1 MNILNIYKKKLR
13 IQFNYF
19 IGKNSILSMLFSLK
33 TLLSI
38 QAKGENNLQY
48 SEPINALRFLSADA
62 VQKANSGHPGMPMGM
77 AEIATALWSK
87 HLKHNPLNPT
97 WFDRDRFVLSNGHGS
112 MLLYSLLHLTG
123 YKLSIEDIKD
133 FRQLKSKTPGHPE
146 YDINIGVETTTG
158 PLGQGIANAV
168 GMAISE
174 KMLAAQFNKDDIK
187 PIDHYTYVF
196 LGDGCLM
203 EGISHEACSFAGTHE
218 LGKLICFYD
227 QNGISIDG
235 EIDNW
240 FTDDSVKR
248 FESYGWQTICV
259 DGHNVEEISEAISKA
274 KEEPKKPSMIFCKT
288 TIGFGSP
295 NKSGTA
301 DVHGAPLG
309 DEEIEKTR
317 EALGWQYTAFEI
329 PKDVYDFWDSKKSGA
344 EKNAT
349 WENSIKSYKDKYP
362 NDSLEL
368 ERRIKGDMP
377 AKFEQNFLDF
387 LNDCNTNN
395 LPMATRKAS
404 KACLDFFVKE
414 MPELVGGSADLTP
427 SNNTFSASSTTF
439 SSENPSGNHINYG
452 VREFGMSAIMNG
464 MVLHG
469 GIKPYGATFLVFTDY
484 ARNAVRLSA
493 LMGLP
498 NIFVYT
504 HDSVALGED
513 GPTHQPIEH
522 MVTLR
527 STPNMD
533 SWRPADLVETAVAWK
548 NAISSLSTPTCLIF
562 SRQGTSAIERT
573 PEQLSSIENGGYL
586 LEEHEDPNITIV
598 ASGSEVQLA
607 IDAAQEL
614 KNESINANVVSM
626 PSLDVFLKQSNEI
639 QNKIINPNKPVLVV
653 ECAHPNSWYKILN
666 RSDKVI
672 GIETFGE
679 SAPGSEL
686 LEHFGFNKDNVIQT
700 AKSLVND

>member
-1 MNILNIYKKKLR
+1 M
-13 IQFNYF
+13 QQ
-19 IGKNSILSMLFSLK
+19 SDH
-33 TLLSI
+33 
-38 QAKGENNLQY
+38 
-48 SEPINALRFLSADA
+48 INVLRFLSADA

-87 HLKHNPLNPT
+87 HLRHNPKNPT
-97 WFDRDRFVLSNGHGS
+97 WFNRDRFVLSNGHGS

-123 YKLSIEDIKD
+123 YDLSINDIKD
-133 FRQLKSKTPGHPE
+133 FRKLKSKTPGHPE
-146 YDINIGVETTTG
+146 YDIDIGIETTTG

-168 GMAISE
+168 GMAVAE
-174 KMLAAQFNKDDIK
+174 KILAAEFNKDDVK
-187 PIDHYTYVF
+187 PIDHFTYVF

-203 EGISHEACSFAGTHE
+203 EGISHEACSFAGTHN

-235 EIDNW
+235 EIEHW

-259 DGHNVEEISEAISKA
+259 DGHDIEDIDGAIHKA
-274 KEEPKKPSMIFCKT
+274 KEEVNKPTMIFCKT
-288 TIGFGSP
+288 TIGYGSP

-301 DVHGAPLG
+301 DVHGTPLG
-309 DEEIEKTR
+309 DEELKETR
-317 EALGWQYTAFEI
+317 EVLGWNYKPFEV
-329 PKDVYDFWDSKKSGA
+329 PQEVYDFWNFKEEGASFNDSWNKLLKDY
-344 EKNAT
+344 EK
-349 WENSIKSYKDKYP
+349 KYP

-368 ERRIKGDMP
+368 HRRIDGQLP
-377 AKFEQNFLDF
+377 NNFQESFESF
-387 LNDCNTNN
+387 LNECNSNN
-395 LPMATRKAS
+395 LSMATRKAS

-414 MPELVGGSADLTP
+414 MPELIGGSADLTP
-427 SNNTFSASSTTF
+427 SNNTFSSSSSTF
-439 SSENPSGNHINYG
+439 SNENASGNHINYG

-469 GIKPYGATFLVFTDY
+469 AIKPYGATFLVFTDY

-493 LMGLP
+493 LMKLP

-527 STPNMD
+527 STPNLNN
-533 SWRPADLVETAVAWK
+533 WRPADLVETAVSWK
-548 NAISSLSTPTCLIF
+548 SAVSSQKTPTCLIY
-562 SRQGTSAIERT
+562 SRQGTSAIKRS
-573 PEQLSSIENGGYL
+573 PDQISMIDMGGYL
-586 LEEHEDPNITIV
+586 LEESDDFDLTIV

-607 IDAAQEL
+607 LDAAKEL
-614 KNESINANVVSM
+614 KNDSINANVVSM
-626 PSLDVFLKQSNEI
+626 PCLDIFLDQDKEY
-639 QNKIINPNKPVLVV
+639 QNKIINPEKPVLVV
-653 ECAHPNSWYKILN
+653 ECAHPNSWYRILN
-666 RSDKVI
+666 RNDKVI

-686 LEHFGFNKDNVIQT
+686 LNHFGFNTDNVIKT
-700 AKSLVND
+700 AKSLIND

>member
-1 MNILNIYKKKLR
+1 MQK
-13 IQFNYF
+13 
-19 IGKNSILSMLFSLK
+19 
-33 TLLSI
+33 
-38 QAKGENNLQY
+38 

-87 HLKHNPLNPT
+87 HLKHNPSNPT

-123 YKLSIEDIKD
+123 YDLSIEDIKD

-146 YDINIGVETTTG
+146 YDIDIGVETTTG

-174 KMLAAQFNKDDIK
+174 KILAAEFNKDDIK

-203 EGISHEACSFAGTHE
+203 EGVSHEACSFAATHN

-248 FESYGWQTICV
+248 FDSYGWQTICV
-259 DGHNVEEISEAISKA
+259 DGHNVEEVSDAISKA
-274 KEEPKKPSMIFCKT
+274 KEEPNKPTMIFCKT

-317 EALGWQYTAFEI
+317 EALGWNYSAFEV
-329 PKDVYDFWDSKKSGA
+329 PKEVYDFWDSKKSGA
-344 EKNAT
+344 DI
-349 WENSIKSYKDKYP
+349 NSIWDDLIKNYKEKYP
-362 NDSLEL
+362 NESLEL
-368 ERRIKGDMP
+368 ERRIKGDLP
-377 AKFEQNFLDF
+377 ENFQQSFLNF
-387 LNDCNTNN
+387 LNDCNSNN
-395 LPMATRKAS
+395 SPMATRKAS

-427 SNNTFSASSTTF
+427 SNNTFSASSSTF
-439 SSENPSGNHINYG
+439 SNENPSGNHINYG

-522 MVTLR
+522 LVTLR
-527 STPNMD
+527 STPNLN
-533 SWRPADLVETAVAWK
+533 SWRPADLVETAVAWN
-548 NAISSLSTPTCLIF
+548 NAVSSATTPTCLIF

-573 PEQLSSIENGGYL
+573 PEQLSSINIGGYL
-586 LEEHEDPNITIV
+586 LEEHEETNITIV

-607 IDAAQEL
+607 IDAAKEL

-626 PSLDVFLKQSNEI
+626 PCLDIFLKQSN
-639 QNKIINPNKPVLVV
+639 QLQDKVINPNKPVLVI

-666 RSDKVI
+666 RNDKVI
-672 GIETFGE
+672 GMETFGE

-686 LEHFGFNKDNVIQT
+686 LEHFGFNKDNVIQA
-700 AKSLVND
+700 AKSLIND

>member
-1 MNILNIYKKKLR
+1 
-13 IQFNYF
+13 
-19 IGKNSILSMLFSLK
+19 MLLTTK
-33 TLLSI
+33 ILLSFLK
-38 QAKGENNLQY
+38 QTGEINLHP
-48 SEPINALRFLSADA
+48 SDPTNALRFLSIDA

-77 AEIATALWSK
+77 AEIATSLWSN
-87 HLKHNPLNPT
+87 HLKHNPSNPN
-97 WFDRDRFVLSNGHGS
+97 WFNRDRFVLSNGHGS

-123 YKLSIEDIKD
+123 YKLSINDLKD

-146 YDINIGVETTTG
+146 YDIDIGVETTTG

-174 KMLAAQFNKDDIK
+174 KILAAEFNHEDLD
-187 PIDHYTYVF
+187 PIDHFTYAF

-203 EGISHEACSFAGTHE
+203 EGISHEVCSFAATHN

-235 EIDNW
+235 EIENW

-248 FESYGWQTICV
+248 FESYGWHTICV
-259 DGHNVEEISEAISKA
+259 DGHNITEIDEAISQA
-274 KEEPKKPSMIFCKT
+274 KEKSDKPTMIFCRT

-317 EALGWQYTAFEI
+317 EALNWQYPAFEI
-329 PKDVYDFWDSKKSGA
+329 PKEIYDFWDA
-344 EKNAT
+344 
-349 WENSIKSYKDKYP
+349 KDKGSDINSDWDNLIKNYEEKYP
-362 NDSLEL
+362 EQAKEL
-368 ERRIKGDMP
+368 HRRINGEAP
-377 AKFEQNFLDF
+377 ENFEESFNEF
-387 LNDCNTNN
+387 LNNCDSNN
-395 LPMATRKAS
+395 SSMATRKAS

-427 SNNTFSASSTTF
+427 SNNTFSESSSTF
-439 SSENPSGNHINYG
+439 SNENPKGNHINYG

-522 MVTLR
+522 LVTLR
-527 STPNMD
+527 STPNLNN
-533 SWRPADLVETAVAWK
+533 WRPADLVETSVAWK
-548 NAISSLSTPTCLIF
+548 DAVTSTKTPTCLIF
-562 SRQGTSAIERT
+562 SRQGTSAITRSQD
-573 PEQLSSIENGGYL
+573 QLNAIKKGGYL
-586 LEEHEDPNITIV
+586 LDQSDNPDMTII

-607 IDAAQEL
+607 LDAAKQL
-614 KNESINANVVSM
+614 KSESKNINVVSM
-626 PSLDVFLKQSNEI
+626 PSLDIFLQQSEEY
-639 QNKIINPNKPVLVV
+639 QRSIINPDKPVLVV
-653 ECAHPNSWYKILN
+653 ECSHPNSWYKILN
-666 RSDKVI
+666 RNDKVI

-686 LEHFGFNKDNVIQT
+686 LEHFGFTEENVIKT
-700 AKSLVND
+700 VKSLLND

>member
-1 MNILNIYKKKLR
+1 M
-13 IQFNYF
+13 QQ
-19 IGKNSILSMLFSLK
+19 SDH
-33 TLLSI
+33 
-38 QAKGENNLQY
+38 
-48 SEPINALRFLSADA
+48 INVLRFLSADA

-87 HLKHNPLNPT
+87 HLRHNPKNPT
-97 WFDRDRFVLSNGHGS
+97 WFNRDRFVLSNGHGS

-123 YKLSIEDIKD
+123 YDLSINDIKD
-133 FRQLKSKTPGHPE
+133 FRKLKSKTPGHPE
-146 YDINIGVETTTG
+146 YDIDIGIETTTG

-168 GMAISE
+168 GMAVAE
-174 KMLAAQFNKDDIK
+174 KILAAEFNKDDIK
-187 PIDHYTYVF
+187 PIDHFTYVF

-203 EGISHEACSFAGTHE
+203 EGISHEACSFAGTHN

-235 EIDNW
+235 EIEHW

-259 DGHNVEEISEAISKA
+259 DGHDIEDIDGAIYKA
-274 KEEPKKPSMIFCKT
+274 KEEVNKPTMIFCKT
-288 TIGFGSP
+288 TIGYGSP

-309 DEEIEKTR
+309 DEELKETR
-317 EALGWQYTAFEI
+317 EALGWNYKPFEV
-329 PKDVYDFWDSKKSGA
+329 PQDVYDFWNFKEEGGSFNDSWNKLLKDY
-344 EKNAT
+344 EK
-349 WENSIKSYKDKYP
+349 KYP

-368 ERRIKGDMP
+368 HRRIDGHLP
-377 AKFEQNFLDF
+377 NNFQESYESF
-387 LNDCNTNN
+387 LNECNSNN
-395 LPMATRKAS
+395 LSMATRKAS

-414 MPELVGGSADLTP
+414 MPELIGGSADLTP
-427 SNNTFSASSTTF
+427 SNNTFSSSSSTF
-439 SSENPSGNHINYG
+439 SNENASGNHINYG

-469 GIKPYGATFLVFTDY
+469 AIKPYGATFLVFTDY

-493 LMGLP
+493 LMKLP

-527 STPNMD
+527 STPNLNN
-533 SWRPADLVETAVAWK
+533 WRPADLVETAVSWK
-548 NAISSLSTPTCLIF
+548 SAVSSQKTPTCLIY
-562 SRQGTSAIERT
+562 SRQGTSAIKRS
-573 PEQLSSIENGGYL
+573 PDQISMIDMGGYL
-586 LEEHEDPNITIV
+586 LEESDDFDLTIV

-607 IDAAQEL
+607 LDAAKEL
-614 KNESINANVVSM
+614 KNDSIDANVVSM
-626 PSLDVFLKQSNEI
+626 PCLDIFLDQDKEY
-639 QNKIINPNKPVLVV
+639 QNKIINPEKPVLVV
-653 ECAHPNSWYKILN
+653 ECAHPNSWYRILN
-666 RSDKVI
+666 RNDKVI

-686 LEHFGFNKDNVIQT
+686 LNHFGFNTDNVIKT
-700 AKSLVND
+700 AKSLIND

>member
-1 MNILNIYKKKLR
+1 MR
-13 IQFNYF
+13 Q
-19 IGKNSILSMLFSLK
+19 SD
-33 TLLSI
+33 
-38 QAKGENNLQY
+38 
-48 SEPINALRFLSADA
+48 PINALRFLSIDA

-77 AEIATALWSK
+77 AEIATALWK
-87 HLKHNPLNPT
+87 NHLQHNPLNPT
-97 WFDRDRFVLSNGHGS
+97 WFNRDRFVLSNGHGS

-123 YKLSIEDIKD
+123 YALSIDDIKD
-133 FRQLKSKTPGHPE
+133 FRQLRSKTPGHPE
-146 YDINIGVETTTG
+146 YDLDTGIETTTG
-158 PLGQGIANAV
+158 PLGQGIGNAV

-174 KMLAAQFNKDDIK
+174 KILAAEFNKEDIK

-203 EGISHEACSFAGTHE
+203 EGVSHEACSFASTHN

-235 EIDNW
+235 EIENW

-248 FESYGWQTICV
+248 FDGYGWQTICV
-259 DGHNVEEISEAISKA
+259 DGHNVEDINEAIVKA
-274 KEEPKKPSMIFCKT
+274 KNETNKPSMIFCKT

-317 EALGWQYTAFEI
+317 KALDWQYSPFEVPEDI
-329 PKDVYDFWDSKKSGA
+329 YEFWNSKDSGNKVNANWD
-344 EKNAT
+344 EIVKNYQ
-349 WENSIKSYKDKYP
+349 EKYP
-362 NDSLEL
+362 DESIEL
-368 ERRIKGDMP
+368 HRRIKGQMP
-377 AKFEQNFLDF
+377 ENFEENFKAFLD
-387 LNDCNTNN
+387 DCNLNN
-395 LPMATRKAS
+395 PSMATRKAS

-414 MPELVGGSADLTP
+414 MPELIGGSADLTP
-427 SNNTFSASSTTF
+427 SNNTYSASSSTF
-439 SSENPSGNHINYG
+439 SNKNPSGNHINYG

-527 STPNMD
+527 STPNLNN
-533 SWRPADLVETAVAWK
+533 WRPADLVETAVAWK
-548 NAISSLSTPTCLIF
+548 DAVCSTKTPTCLIF
-562 SRQGTSAIERT
+562 SRQGTSAITRT
-573 PEQLSSIENGGYL
+573 PEQLNSIQMGGYL
-586 LEEHEDPNITIV
+586 LKANENSDITIV
-598 ASGSEVQLA
+598 ASGSELQLA
-607 IDAAQEL
+607 LDSSAEL
-614 KNESINANVVSM
+614 ENDSINANVVSM
-626 PSLDVFLKQSNEI
+626 PSLDIFLEQSEEF
-639 QNKIINPNKPVLVV
+639 QNTIIDTSKPVLVV
-653 ECAHPNSWYKILN
+653 ECGHPNSWYKILN

-672 GIETFGE
+672 GIESFGE
-679 SAPGSEL
+679 SAPGNVL
-686 LEHFGFNKDNVIQT
+686 LEHFGFTLENVVGT
-700 AKSLVND
+700 AKSLIDD

>member
-1 MNILNIYKKKLR
+1 MH
-13 IQFNYF
+13 Q
-19 IGKNSILSMLFSLK
+19 SDP
-33 TLLSI
+33 T
-38 QAKGENNLQY
+38 
-48 SEPINALRFLSADA
+48 NAIRFLSIDA

-77 AEIATALWSK
+77 AEIATALWTN
-87 HLKHNPLNPT
+87 HLKHNPSNPN

-123 YKLSIEDIKD
+123 YKLTLEDLKD

-146 YDINIGVETTTG
+146 YDIDIGVETTTG

-174 KMLAAQFNKDDIK
+174 KILASEFNEEDIS
-187 PIDHYTYVF
+187 PIDHYTYAF

-203 EGISHEACSFAGTHE
+203 EGISHEVCSFAGTHN

-235 EIDNW
+235 EVENW
-240 FTDDSVKR
+240 FTDDSIKR
-248 FESYGWQTICV
+248 FDSYGWQTICV
-259 DGHNVEEISEAISKA
+259 DGHNIEEIDQAISSA
-274 KEEPKKPSMIFCKT
+274 KNENNKPSMIFCKT

-309 DEEIEKTR
+309 DEEIKKTR
-317 EALGWQYTAFEI
+317 EALNWDYPPFEV
-329 PKDVYDFWDSKKSGA
+329 PKEVYDFWDAKNSGA
-344 EKNAT
+344 EMNLF
-349 WENSIKSYKDKYP
+349 WNNLIDSYKEKYP
-362 NDSLEL
+362 KKYSEL
-368 ERRIKGDMP
+368 QRRISGENPQNLDET
-377 AKFEQNFLDF
+377 FEEF
-387 LNDCNTNN
+387 LNECNSNN
-395 LPMATRKAS
+395 QAMATRKAS

-427 SNNTFSASSTTF
+427 SNNTFSSSSSTF
-439 SSENPSGNHINYG
+439 SNNNPSGNHINYG
-452 VREFGMSAIMNG
+452 VREFGMTAIMNG

-522 MVTLR
+522 LVTLR
-527 STPNMD
+527 STPNLNN
-533 SWRPADLVETAVAWK
+533 WRPADLVETAIAWK
-548 NAISSLSTPTCLIF
+548 NAVCSEKTPTCLIF

-573 PEQLSSIENGGYL
+573 TEQLKSINMGGYL
-586 LEEHEDPNITIV
+586 LETFEKPDITIV

-607 IDAAQEL
+607 LDAAKDL
-614 KNESINANVVSM
+614 RNDSIVVNVVSM
-626 PSLDVFLKQSNEI
+626 PSLDIFLKQSSEY
-639 QNKIINPNKPVLVV
+639 QNQIINPNKPVLVV
-653 ECAHPNSWYKILN
+653 ECSHPNSWYKILN
-666 RSDKVI
+666 RSDAVI

-679 SAPGSEL
+679 SAPGNEL
-686 LEHFGFNKDNVIQT
+686 LEHFGFNKENVIKK
-700 AKSLVND
+700 AKSLIND

>member
-1 MNILNIYKKKLR
+1 MN
-13 IQFNYF
+13 Q
-19 IGKNSILSMLFSLK
+19 
-33 TLLSI
+33 TD
-38 QAKGENNLQY
+38 
-48 SEPINALRFLSADA
+48 PINALRFLSIDA

-77 AEIATALWSK
+77 AEIATALWSN
-87 HLKHNPLNPT
+87 HLKHNPSNPK

-123 YKLSIEDIKD
+123 YRISIDDIKD
-133 FRQLKSKTPGHPE
+133 FRQLHSKTPGHPE
-146 YDINIGVETTTG
+146 YDIDIGVETTTG

-174 KMLAAQFNKDDIK
+174 KILAAEFNQDDIK

-203 EGISHEACSFAGTHE
+203 EGVSHEACSFAGTHN

-235 EIDNW
+235 EIENW
-240 FTDDSVKR
+240 FTDNSVKR
-248 FESYGWQTICV
+248 FESYGWHTICV
-259 DGHNVEEISEAISKA
+259 DGHNIEEINNAISQA
-274 KEEPKKPSMIFCKT
+274 KETTDKPSMIFCKT

-301 DVHGAPLG
+301 DAHGAPLG
-309 DEEIEKTR
+309 EDEIIKTR
-317 EALGWQYTAFEI
+317 EALDWEYAEFELTDEI
-329 PKDVYDFWDSKKSGA
+329 YNFWDAKEAG
-344 EKNAT
+344 NNV
-349 WENSIKSYKDKYP
+349 NSDWDNLIKSYQEKYP
-362 NDSLEL
+362 EKSKEL
-368 ERRIKGDMP
+368 LRRIEGNTP
-377 AKFEQNFLDF
+377 ENFENDFNQFLK
-387 LNDCNTNN
+387 DCDTNN
-395 LPMATRKAS
+395 SPMATRKAS

-414 MPELVGGSADLTP
+414 MPELIGGSADLTP
-427 SNNTFSASSTTF
+427 SNNTFSDSSSTF
-439 SSENPSGNHINYG
+439 SNENPAGNHINYG

-484 ARNAVRLSA
+484 ARNAVRLCA

-522 MVTLR
+522 LVTLR
-527 STPNMD
+527 STPNLVN
-533 SWRPADLVETAVAWK
+533 WRPADLVETAVAWK
-548 NAISSLSTPTCLIF
+548 EAVISTATPTCLIF
-562 SRQGTSAIERT
+562 SRQGTSAIQRNS
-573 PEQLSSIENGGYL
+573 EQLADIHNGGYL
-586 LEEHEDPNITIV
+586 LESCDNPDITII

-607 IDAAQEL
+607 LDASKEL
-614 KNESINANVVSM
+614 ENDSIKSNIVSM
-626 PSLDVFLKQSNEI
+626 PSLDKFLEMPEDY
-639 QNKIINPNKPVLVV
+639 QNKILNSDKPILVV
-653 ECAHPNSWYKILN
+653 ECSHPNSWYKILN
-666 RSDKVI
+666 RNDKVL
-672 GIETFGE
+672 GIESFGE
-679 SAPGSEL
+679 SAPGNQL
-686 LEHFGFNKDNVIQT
+686 LEHFGFTVDNVVEM

>member
-1 MNILNIYKKKLR
+1 M
-13 IQFNYF
+13 QQ
-19 IGKNSILSMLFSLK
+19 SDH
-33 TLLSI
+33 
-38 QAKGENNLQY
+38 
-48 SEPINALRFLSADA
+48 INVLRFLSADA

-87 HLKHNPLNPT
+87 HLRHNPKNPT
-97 WFDRDRFVLSNGHGS
+97 WFNRDRFVLSNGHGS

-123 YKLSIEDIKD
+123 YDLSINDIKD
-133 FRQLKSKTPGHPE
+133 FRKLKSKTPGHPE
-146 YDINIGVETTTG
+146 YDIDIGIETTTG

-168 GMAISE
+168 GMAVAE
-174 KMLAAQFNKDDIK
+174 KILAAEFNKDDIK
-187 PIDHYTYVF
+187 PIDHFTYVF

-203 EGISHEACSFAGTHE
+203 EGISHEACSFAGTHN

-235 EIDNW
+235 EIEHW

-259 DGHNVEEISEAISKA
+259 DGHDIEDIDGAIYKA
-274 KEEPKKPSMIFCKT
+274 KEEVNKPTMIFCKT
-288 TIGFGSP
+288 TIGYGSP

-309 DEEIEKTR
+309 DEELKETR
-317 EALGWQYTAFEI
+317 EVLGWNYKPFEV
-329 PKDVYDFWDSKKSGA
+329 PQEVYDFWNFKEEGASFNDSWNKLLKDY
-344 EKNAT
+344 EK
-349 WENSIKSYKDKYP
+349 KYP

-368 ERRIKGDMP
+368 HRRIDGHLP
-377 AKFEQNFLDF
+377 NNFQESYESF
-387 LNDCNTNN
+387 LNECNSNN
-395 LPMATRKAS
+395 LSMATRKAS

-414 MPELVGGSADLTP
+414 MPELIGGSADLTP
-427 SNNTFSASSTTF
+427 SNNTFSSSSSTF
-439 SSENPSGNHINYG
+439 SNENASGNHINYG

-469 GIKPYGATFLVFTDY
+469 AIKPYGATFLVFTDY

-493 LMGLP
+493 LMKLP

-527 STPNMD
+527 STPNLNN
-533 SWRPADLVETAVAWK
+533 WRPADLVETAVSWK
-548 NAISSLSTPTCLIF
+548 SAVSSQKTPTCLIYT
-562 SRQGTSAIERT
+562 RQGTSAIKRS
-573 PEQLSSIENGGYL
+573 PDQISMIDMGGYL
-586 LEEHEDPNITIV
+586 LEESDDFDLTIV

-607 IDAAQEL
+607 LDAAKEL
-614 KNESINANVVSM
+614 KNDSINANVVSM
-626 PSLDVFLKQSNEI
+626 PCLDIFLDQDKEY
-639 QNKIINPNKPVLVV
+639 QNKIINPEKPVLVV
-653 ECAHPNSWYKILN
+653 ECAHPNSWYRILN
-666 RSDKVI
+666 RNDKVI

-686 LEHFGFNKDNVIQT
+686 LNHFGFNTDNVIKT
-700 AKSLVND
+700 AKSLIND

>member
-1 MNILNIYKKKLR
+1 MR
-13 IQFNYF
+13 Q
-19 IGKNSILSMLFSLK
+19 SD
-33 TLLSI
+33 
-38 QAKGENNLQY
+38 
-48 SEPINALRFLSADA
+48 PINALRFLSIDA

-77 AEIATALWSK
+77 AEIATALWK
-87 HLKHNPLNPT
+87 NHLQHNPLNPT
-97 WFDRDRFVLSNGHGS
+97 WFNRDRFVLSNGHGS

-123 YKLSIEDIKD
+123 YALSIDDIKD
-133 FRQLKSKTPGHPE
+133 FRQLRSKTPGHPE
-146 YDINIGVETTTG
+146 YDLDTGIETTTG
-158 PLGQGIANAV
+158 PLGQGIGNAV

-174 KMLAAQFNKDDIK
+174 KILAAEFNKEDIK

-203 EGISHEACSFAGTHE
+203 EGVSHEVCSFASTHN

-235 EIDNW
+235 EIENW

-248 FESYGWQTICV
+248 FDGYGWQTICV
-259 DGHNVEEISEAISKA
+259 DGHNVEDINEAIVKA
-274 KEEPKKPSMIFCKT
+274 KNETNKPSMIFCKT

-317 EALGWQYTAFEI
+317 KALDWQYSPFEVPEDI
-329 PKDVYDFWDSKKSGA
+329 YEFWNSKDSGNKVNANWD
-344 EKNAT
+344 EIVKNYQ
-349 WENSIKSYKDKYP
+349 EKYP
-362 NDSLEL
+362 DESIEL
-368 ERRIKGDMP
+368 LRRIKGQMP
-377 AKFEQNFLDF
+377 ENFEENFKAFLD
-387 LNDCNTNN
+387 DCNLNN
-395 LPMATRKAS
+395 PSMATRKAS

-414 MPELVGGSADLTP
+414 MPELIGGSADLTP
-427 SNNTFSASSTTF
+427 SNNTYSASSSTF
-439 SSENPSGNHINYG
+439 SNKNPSGNHINYG

-527 STPNMD
+527 STPNLNN
-533 SWRPADLVETAVAWK
+533 WRPADLVETAVAWK
-548 NAISSLSTPTCLIF
+548 DAVSSTKTPTCLIF
-562 SRQGTSAIERT
+562 SRQGTSAITRT
-573 PEQLSSIENGGYL
+573 PEQLNSIQMGGYL
-586 LEEHEDPNITIV
+586 LKANDTSDITIV
-598 ASGSEVQLA
+598 ASGSELQLA
-607 IDAAQEL
+607 LDASVEL
-614 KNESINANVVSM
+614 EKDSINANVVSM
-626 PSLDVFLKQSNEI
+626 PSLDIFLDQSEEY
-639 QNKIINPNKPVLVV
+639 QNTIIDTSKPVLVV
-653 ECAHPNSWYKILN
+653 ECGHPNSWYKILN

-672 GIETFGE
+672 GIESFGE
-679 SAPGSEL
+679 SAPGNVL
-686 LEHFGFNKDNVIQT
+686 LEHFGFTLENVVGT
-700 AKSLVND
+700 AKSLIDD

>member
-1 MNILNIYKKKLR
+1 M
-13 IQFNYF
+13 QQ
-19 IGKNSILSMLFSLK
+19 SDH
-33 TLLSI
+33 
-38 QAKGENNLQY
+38 
-48 SEPINALRFLSADA
+48 INVLRFLSADA

-87 HLKHNPLNPT
+87 HLRHNPKNPT
-97 WFDRDRFVLSNGHGS
+97 WFNRDRFVLSNGHGS

-123 YKLSIEDIKD
+123 YDLSINDIKD
-133 FRQLKSKTPGHPE
+133 FRKLKSKTPGHPE
-146 YDINIGVETTTG
+146 YDIDIGIETTTG

-168 GMAISE
+168 GMAVAE
-174 KMLAAQFNKDDIK
+174 KILAAEFNKDDIK
-187 PIDHYTYVF
+187 PIDHFTYVF

-203 EGISHEACSFAGTHE
+203 EGISHEACSFAGTHN

-235 EIDNW
+235 EIEHW

-259 DGHNVEEISEAISKA
+259 DGHDIEDIDGAIYKA
-274 KEEPKKPSMIFCKT
+274 KEEVNKPTMIFCKT
-288 TIGFGSP
+288 TIGYGSP

-309 DEEIEKTR
+309 DEELKETR
-317 EALGWQYTAFEI
+317 EVLGWNYKPFEV
-329 PKDVYDFWDSKKSGA
+329 PQEVYDFWNFKEEGASFNDSWNKLLKDY
-344 EKNAT
+344 EK
-349 WENSIKSYKDKYP
+349 KYP

-368 ERRIKGDMP
+368 HRRIDGHLP
-377 AKFEQNFLDF
+377 NNFQESYESF
-387 LNDCNTNN
+387 LNECNSNN
-395 LPMATRKAS
+395 LSMATRKAS

-414 MPELVGGSADLTP
+414 MPELIGGSADLTP
-427 SNNTFSASSTTF
+427 SNNTFSSSSSTF
-439 SSENPSGNHINYG
+439 SNENASGNHINYG

-469 GIKPYGATFLVFTDY
+469 AIKPYGATFLVFTDY

-493 LMGLP
+493 LMKLP

-527 STPNMD
+527 STPNLNN
-533 SWRPADLVETAVAWK
+533 WRPADLVETAVSWK
-548 NAISSLSTPTCLIF
+548 SAVSSQKTPTCLIY
-562 SRQGTSAIERT
+562 SRQGTSAIKRS
-573 PEQLSSIENGGYL
+573 PDQISMIDMGGYL
-586 LEEHEDPNITIV
+586 LEESDDLDLTIV

-607 IDAAQEL
+607 LDAAKEL
-614 KNESINANVVSM
+614 KNDSINANVVSM
-626 PSLDVFLKQSNEI
+626 PCLDIFLDQDKEY
-639 QNKIINPNKPVLVV
+639 QNKIINPEKPVLVV
-653 ECAHPNSWYKILN
+653 ECAHPNSWYRILN
-666 RSDKVI
+666 RNDKVI

-686 LEHFGFNKDNVIQT
+686 LNHFGFNTDNVIKT
-700 AKSLVND
+700 AKSLIND

>member
-1 MNILNIYKKKLR
+1 MH
-13 IQFNYF
+13 Q
-19 IGKNSILSMLFSLK
+19 SD
-33 TLLSI
+33 
-38 QAKGENNLQY
+38 
-48 SEPINALRFLSADA
+48 PINALRFLSIDA

-77 AEIATALWSK
+77 AEIATALWK
-87 HLKHNPLNPT
+87 NHLKHNPLNPT
-97 WFDRDRFVLSNGHGS
+97 WFNRDRFVLSNGHGS

-123 YKLSIEDIKD
+123 YPLSIDDIKD

-146 YDINIGVETTTG
+146 YDLDTGIETTTG
-158 PLGQGIANAV
+158 PLGQGIGNAV

-174 KMLAAQFNKDDIK
+174 KIMAAEFNKEDIK

-203 EGISHEACSFAGTHE
+203 EGVSHEACSFASTHN

-235 EIDNW
+235 EIENW

-248 FESYGWQTICV
+248 FDGYGWQTICV
-259 DGHNVEEISEAISKA
+259 DGHNVEEINEAIVKSKN
-274 KEEPKKPSMIFCKT
+274 ETNKPSMIFCKT

-317 EALGWQYTAFEI
+317 NALGWQHPPFKVPENIYEFWNSKDSGNEVNTSWDEI
-329 PKDVYDFWDSKKSGA
+329 I
-344 EKNAT
+344 
-349 WENSIKSYKDKYP
+349 ENYQEKYP
-362 NDSLEL
+362 DESMEL
-368 ERRIKGDMP
+368 HRRIKGEMP
-377 AKFEQNFLDF
+377 ENFEENFKVF
-387 LNDCNTNN
+387 LEECNLNN
-395 LPMATRKAS
+395 LSMATRKAS

-414 MPELVGGSADLTP
+414 MPELIGGSADLTP
-427 SNNTFSASSTTF
+427 SNNTFSASSSTF
-439 SSENPSGNHINYG
+439 SNDNPSGNHINYG

-527 STPNMD
+527 STPNLNN
-533 SWRPADLVETAVAWK
+533 WRPADLVETAVAWK
-548 NAISSLSTPTCLIF
+548 NAVSSTKTPTCLIF
-562 SRQGTSAIERT
+562 SRQGTSPINRTSDQLNAIKM
-573 PEQLSSIENGGYL
+573 GGYL
-586 LEEHEDPNITIV
+586 LKVNDSPDLTII
-598 ASGSEVQLA
+598 ASGSELQLA
-607 IDAAQEL
+607 LDASIEL
-614 KNESINANVVSM
+614 ENDSIKANVVSM
-626 PSLDVFLKQSNEI
+626 PSLDIFLEQSEEF
-639 QNKIINPNKPVLVV
+639 QNTIIDSSKPVLVV
-653 ECAHPNSWYKILN
+653 ECGHPNSWYKILN

-672 GIETFGE
+672 GIESFGE
-679 SAPGSEL
+679 SAPGNVL
-686 LEHFGFNKDNVIQT
+686 LEHFGFTIENVVST
-700 AKSLVND
+700 AKSLIND

>member
-1 MNILNIYKKKLR
+1 
-13 IQFNYF
+13 
-19 IGKNSILSMLFSLK
+19 MLFSLK

-38 QAKGENNLQY
+38 QAKGENNLQQ

-123 YKLSIEDIKD
+123 YEISIEDIKD

-203 EGISHEACSFAGTHE
+203 EGVSHEACSFAGTHE

-235 EIDNW
+235 EIDDW

-259 DGHNVEEISEAISKA
+259 DGHNVEEINGAISKA
-274 KEEPKKPSMIFCKT
+274 KEESKKPSMIFCKT

-317 EALGWQYTAFEI
+317 DALDWQHPAFEV
-329 PKDVYDFWDSKKSGA
+329 PKEVYDFWDKKKSGA
-344 EKNAT
+344 LKNAT
-349 WENSIKSYKDKYP
+349 WDDSIRDYKDKYP

-368 ERRIKGDMP
+368 ERRMKGDMP
-377 AKFEQNFLDF
+377 VEFEQNYLDF

-395 LPMATRKAS
+395 SPMATRKAS

-427 SNNTFSASSTTF
+427 SNNTFSASSSTF
-439 SSENPSGNHINYG
+439 SNENPSGNHINYG

-527 STPNMD
+527 STPNMN

-548 NAISSLSTPTCLIF
+548 NAVSSTTTPTCLIF

-573 PEQLSSIENGGYL
+573 PEQLSSIETGGYL
-586 LEEHEDPNITIV
+586 LEEHNDPNITIV

-626 PSLDVFLKQSNEI
+626 PSLDVFLKQSNEL

-672 GIETFGE
+672 GMETFGE

>member
-1 MNILNIYKKKLR
+1 M
-13 IQFNYF
+13 QQ
-19 IGKNSILSMLFSLK
+19 SDH
-33 TLLSI
+33 
-38 QAKGENNLQY
+38 
-48 SEPINALRFLSADA
+48 INVLRFLSADA

-77 AEIATALWSK
+77 AEIATTLWSK
-87 HLKHNPLNPT
+87 HLRHNPKNPT
-97 WFDRDRFVLSNGHGS
+97 WFNRDRFVLSNGHGS

-123 YKLSIEDIKD
+123 YDLSINDIKD
-133 FRQLKSKTPGHPE
+133 FRKLKSKTPGHPE
-146 YDINIGVETTTG
+146 YDIDIGIETTTG

-168 GMAISE
+168 GMAVAE
-174 KMLAAQFNKDDIK
+174 KILAAEFNKDDIK
-187 PIDHYTYVF
+187 PIDHFTYVF

-203 EGISHEACSFAGTHE
+203 EGISHEACSFAGTHN

-235 EIDNW
+235 EIEHW

-259 DGHNVEEISEAISKA
+259 DGHDIEDIDSAIHKA
-274 KEEPKKPSMIFCKT
+274 KEEVNKPTMIFCKT
-288 TIGFGSP
+288 TIGYGSP

-309 DEEIEKTR
+309 DEELKETR
-317 EALGWQYTAFEI
+317 EALGWNYKPFEV
-329 PKDVYDFWDSKKSGA
+329 PQEVYDFWNFKQEGASFNDSWNKLLKDY
-344 EKNAT
+344 EK
-349 WENSIKSYKDKYP
+349 KYP

-368 ERRIKGDMP
+368 HRRIDGHLP
-377 AKFEQNFLDF
+377 NNFQESYESF
-387 LNDCNTNN
+387 LNECNSNN
-395 LPMATRKAS
+395 LSMATRKAS

-414 MPELVGGSADLTP
+414 MPELIGGSADLTP
-427 SNNTFSASSTTF
+427 SNNTFSSSSSTF
-439 SSENPSGNHINYG
+439 SNENASGNHINYG

-469 GIKPYGATFLVFTDY
+469 AIKPYGATFLVFTDY

-493 LMGLP
+493 LMKLP

-527 STPNMD
+527 STPNLNN
-533 SWRPADLVETAVAWK
+533 WRPADLVETAVSWK
-548 NAISSLSTPTCLIF
+548 SAVSSQKTPTCLIY
-562 SRQGTSAIERT
+562 SRQGTSAIKRS
-573 PEQLSSIENGGYL
+573 PDQISMIDMGGYL
-586 LEEHEDPNITIV
+586 LEESDDFDLTIV

-607 IDAAQEL
+607 LDAAKEL
-614 KNESINANVVSM
+614 KNDSINANVVSM
-626 PSLDVFLKQSNEI
+626 PCLDIFLDQDKEY
-639 QNKIINPNKPVLVV
+639 QNKIINPEKPVLVV
-653 ECAHPNSWYKILN
+653 ECAHPNSWYRILN
-666 RSDKVI
+666 RNDKVI

-686 LEHFGFNKDNVIQT
+686 LNHFGFNTDNVIKT
-700 AKSLVND
+700 AKSLIND

>member
-1 MNILNIYKKKLR
+1 MH
-13 IQFNYF
+13 Q
-19 IGKNSILSMLFSLK
+19 SD
-33 TLLSI
+33 
-38 QAKGENNLQY
+38 
-48 SEPINALRFLSADA
+48 PINALRFLSIDA

-77 AEIATALWSK
+77 AEIATALWK
-87 HLKHNPLNPT
+87 NHLKHNPLNPT
-97 WFDRDRFVLSNGHGS
+97 WFNRDRFVLSNGHGS

-123 YKLSIEDIKD
+123 YPLSIDDIKD

-146 YDINIGVETTTG
+146 YDLDTGIETTTG
-158 PLGQGIANAV
+158 PLGQGIGNAV

-174 KMLAAQFNKDDIK
+174 KIMAAEFNKEDIK

-203 EGISHEACSFAGTHE
+203 EGVSHEACSFASTHN

-235 EIDNW
+235 EIENW

-248 FESYGWQTICV
+248 FDGYGWQTICV
-259 DGHNVEEISEAISKA
+259 DGHNVEEINEAIVKA
-274 KEEPKKPSMIFCKT
+274 KNETNKPSMIFCKT

-317 EALGWQYTAFEI
+317 NALDWQHPPFEVPENI
-329 PKDVYDFWDSKKSGA
+329 YEFWNSKDSGNEVNTSWD
-344 EKNAT
+344 EII
-349 WENSIKSYKDKYP
+349 ENYQEKYP
-362 NDSLEL
+362 DESMEL
-368 ERRIKGDMP
+368 HRRIKGEMP
-377 AKFEQNFLDF
+377 ENFEDNFKVF
-387 LNDCNTNN
+387 LEECNLNN
-395 LPMATRKAS
+395 PSMATRKAS

-414 MPELVGGSADLTP
+414 MPELIGGSADLTP
-427 SNNTFSASSTTF
+427 SNNTFSASSSTF
-439 SSENPSGNHINYG
+439 SNENPSGNHINYG

-527 STPNMD
+527 STPNLNN
-533 SWRPADLVETAVAWK
+533 WRPADLVETAVAWK
-548 NAISSLSTPTCLIF
+548 NAVSSTKTPTCLIF
-562 SRQGTSAIERT
+562 SRQGTSPINRTSDQLNAIKM
-573 PEQLSSIENGGYL
+573 GGYL
-586 LEEHEDPNITIV
+586 LKVNDSPDLTII
-598 ASGSEVQLA
+598 ASGSELQLA
-607 IDAAQEL
+607 LDASIEL
-614 KNESINANVVSM
+614 ENDSIKANVVSM
-626 PSLDVFLKQSNEI
+626 PSLDIFLEQSEEF
-639 QNKIINPNKPVLVV
+639 QNTIIDSSKPVLVV
-653 ECAHPNSWYKILN
+653 ECGHPNSWYKILN

-672 GIETFGE
+672 GIESFGE
-679 SAPGSEL
+679 SAPGNVL
-686 LEHFGFNKDNVIQT
+686 LEHFGFTIENVVDT
-700 AKSLVND
+700 AKSLIND

>member
-1 MNILNIYKKKLR
+1 M
-13 IQFNYF
+13 Q
-19 IGKNSILSMLFSLK
+19 
-33 TLLSI
+33 
-38 QAKGENNLQY
+38 Q

-77 AEIATALWSK
+77 AEIATALWTK
-87 HLKHNPLNPT
+87 HLKHNPSNPT

-123 YKLSIEDIKD
+123 YNLSIEDIKD

-146 YDINIGVETTTG
+146 YDIDIGIETTTG

-174 KMLAAQFNKDDIK
+174 KMLAAKFNKHDIK

-203 EGISHEACSFAGTHE
+203 EGVSHEACSFAATHN

-248 FESYGWQTICV
+248 FDSYGWQTICV
-259 DGHNVEEISEAISKA
+259 DGHNFEEVSEAISIA
-274 KEEPKKPSMIFCKT
+274 KQEPDKPSMIFCKT

-309 DEEIEKTR
+309 DEEIKKTR
-317 EALGWQYTAFEI
+317 EALGWNYAAFEI
-329 PKDVYDFWDSKKSGA
+329 PKEIYDFWDSKKIGA
-344 EKNAT
+344 DI
-349 WENSIKSYKDKYP
+349 NSSWDDLINNYNEKYP
-362 NDSLEL
+362 DESLEL
-368 ERRIKGDMP
+368 ERRIKGDLP
-377 AKFEQNFLDF
+377 EDFQQTYLNF
-387 LNDCNTNN
+387 LNDCNSNN

-427 SNNTFSASSTTF
+427 SNNTFSSSSSTF
-439 SSENPSGNHINYG
+439 SNENPSGNHINYG

-513 GPTHQPIEH
+513 GPTHQPIEQ

-527 STPNMD
+527 STPNLN
-533 SWRPADLVETAVAWK
+533 SWRPADLVESAVAWK
-548 NAISSLSTPTCLIF
+548 NAISSSTTPTCLIF

-573 PEQLSSIENGGYL
+573 PEQLSSIEIGGYL
-586 LEEHEDPNITIV
+586 LEEYEDANITIV

-607 IDAAQEL
+607 IDAAKEL
-614 KNESINANVVSM
+614 KNESIIANVVSM
-626 PSLDVFLKQSNEI
+626 PCLDIFLEQSI
-639 QNKIINPNKPVLVV
+639 QLQNKIINPHKPVLVV
-653 ECAHPNSWYKILN
+653 ECAHPNSWYGILN

-672 GIETFGE
+672 GMEAFGE

-686 LEHFGFNKDNVIQT
+686 LKHFGFNIENVIKS
-700 AKSLVND
+700 AKSLIND

>member
-1 MNILNIYKKKLR
+1 M
-13 IQFNYF
+13 Q
-19 IGKNSILSMLFSLK
+19 
-33 TLLSI
+33 
-38 QAKGENNLQY
+38 Q

-77 AEIATALWSK
+77 AEIATALWTK
-87 HLKHNPLNPT
+87 HLKHNPSNPT

-123 YKLSIEDIKD
+123 YNLSIEDIKD

-146 YDINIGVETTTG
+146 YDIDIGIETTTG

-174 KMLAAQFNKDDIK
+174 KMLAAKFNKHDIK

-203 EGISHEACSFAGTHE
+203 EGVSHEACSFAATHN

-248 FESYGWQTICV
+248 FDSYGWQTICV
-259 DGHNVEEISEAISKA
+259 DGHNFEEVSEAISIA
-274 KEEPKKPSMIFCKT
+274 KQEPDKPSMIFCKT

-309 DEEIEKTR
+309 DEEIKKTR
-317 EALGWQYTAFEI
+317 EALGWNYAAFEI
-329 PKDVYDFWDSKKSGA
+329 PKEIYDFWDSKKIGA
-344 EKNAT
+344 DI
-349 WENSIKSYKDKYP
+349 NSSWDDLINNYNEKYP
-362 NDSLEL
+362 DESLEL
-368 ERRIKGDMP
+368 ERRIKGDLP
-377 AKFEQNFLDF
+377 EDFQQSYLNF
-387 LNDCNTNN
+387 LNDCNSNN

-427 SNNTFSASSTTF
+427 SNNTFSSSSSTF
-439 SSENPSGNHINYG
+439 SNENPSGNHINYG

-469 GIKPYGATFLVFTDY
+469 GVKPYGATFLVFTDY

-513 GPTHQPIEH
+513 GPTHQPIEQ

-527 STPNMD
+527 STPNLN
-533 SWRPADLVETAVAWK
+533 SWRPADLVESAVAWK
-548 NAISSLSTPTCLIF
+548 NAISSSTTPTCLIF

-573 PEQLSSIENGGYL
+573 PEQLSSIEIGGYL
-586 LEEHEDPNITIV
+586 LEEYEDANITIV

-607 IDAAQEL
+607 IDAAKEL
-614 KNESINANVVSM
+614 KNESIIANVVSM
-626 PSLDVFLKQSNEI
+626 PCLDIFLEQSI
-639 QNKIINPNKPVLVV
+639 QLQNKIINPHKPVLVV
-653 ECAHPNSWYKILN
+653 ECAHPNSWYGILN

-672 GIETFGE
+672 GMEAFGE

-686 LEHFGFNKDNVIQT
+686 LKHFGFNIENVIKS
-700 AKSLVND
+700 AKSLIND

>member
-1 MNILNIYKKKLR
+1 M
-13 IQFNYF
+13 QQ
-19 IGKNSILSMLFSLK
+19 SDH
-33 TLLSI
+33 
-38 QAKGENNLQY
+38 
-48 SEPINALRFLSADA
+48 INVLRFLSADA

-87 HLKHNPLNPT
+87 HLRHNPKNPT
-97 WFDRDRFVLSNGHGS
+97 WFNRDRFVLSNGHGS

-123 YKLSIEDIKD
+123 YDLSINDIKD
-133 FRQLKSKTPGHPE
+133 FRKLKSKTPGHPE
-146 YDINIGVETTTG
+146 YDIDIGIETTTG

-168 GMAISE
+168 GMAVAE
-174 KMLAAQFNKDDIK
+174 KILAAEFNKDDIK
-187 PIDHYTYVF
+187 PIDHFTYVF

-203 EGISHEACSFAGTHE
+203 EGISHEACSFAGTHN

-235 EIDNW
+235 EIEHW

-259 DGHNVEEISEAISKA
+259 DGHDIEDIDGAIYKA
-274 KEEPKKPSMIFCKT
+274 KEEVNKPTMIFCKT
-288 TIGFGSP
+288 TIGYGSP

-309 DEEIEKTR
+309 DEELKETR
-317 EALGWQYTAFEI
+317 EVLGWNYKPFEV
-329 PKDVYDFWDSKKSGA
+329 PQEVYDFWNFKEEGASFNDSWNKLLKDY
-344 EKNAT
+344 EK
-349 WENSIKSYKDKYP
+349 KYP
-362 NDSLEL
+362 NDSSEL
-368 ERRIKGDMP
+368 HRRIDGHLP
-377 AKFEQNFLDF
+377 NNFQESYESF
-387 LNDCNTNN
+387 LNECNSNN
-395 LPMATRKAS
+395 LSMATRKAS

-414 MPELVGGSADLTP
+414 MPELIGGSADLTP
-427 SNNTFSASSTTF
+427 SNNTFSSSSSTF
-439 SSENPSGNHINYG
+439 SNENASGNHINYG

-469 GIKPYGATFLVFTDY
+469 AIKPYGATFLVFTDY

-493 LMGLP
+493 LMKLP

-527 STPNMD
+527 STPNLNN
-533 SWRPADLVETAVAWK
+533 WRPADLVETAVSWK
-548 NAISSLSTPTCLIF
+548 SAVSSQKTPTCLIY
-562 SRQGTSAIERT
+562 SRQGTSAIKRS
-573 PEQLSSIENGGYL
+573 PDQISMIDMGGYL
-586 LEEHEDPNITIV
+586 LEESDDLDLTIV

-607 IDAAQEL
+607 LDAAKEL
-614 KNESINANVVSM
+614 KNDSINANVVSM
-626 PSLDVFLKQSNEI
+626 PCLDIFLDQDKEY
-639 QNKIINPNKPVLVV
+639 QNKIINPEKPVLVV
-653 ECAHPNSWYKILN
+653 ECAHPNSWYRILN
-666 RSDKVI
+666 RNDKVI

-686 LEHFGFNKDNVIQT
+686 LNHFGFNTDNVIKT
-700 AKSLVND
+700 AKSLIND